1 MYRFEIRDPKVCVG
15 TVRLS
20 NGSVGKVRGGSNVLF
35 ARRDGPKWP
44 APADKIKEKGWSCS
58 EQKLKTKKFAE
69 TDLNGRPLLI
79 GERNEGTR
87 MEERTNK
94 STETD
99 LNGRPLQMILDK
111 YEIKRNEI
119 KSEREGSWNGSL

>member
-1 MYRFEIRDPKVCVG
+1 
-15 TVRLS
+15 
-20 NGSVGKVRGGSNVLF
+20 
-35 ARRDGPKWP
+35 
-44 APADKIKEKGWSCS
+44 
-58 EQKLKTKKFAE
+58 
-69 TDLNGRPLLI
+69 
-79 GERNEGTR
+79 

-119 KSEREGSWNGSL
+119 KSEREKVPGMEACEI